1 MLIKTSPF
9 LGSDR
14 VRSTPW
20 LGPAT
25 GLLKTKARI
34 ARKHG
39 SWIAVANAADKVRLD
54 SRAGK
59 KDLIH
64 ASVVEARH
72 GAAVQSQ
79 RPRSDDEVS
88 ALQRSVSH
96 CRHLGH
102 VWCRKVFLHDLGS
115 VRQKL
120 WQLVGEIQIVADND
134 RHRSLQNLRLIRFR
148 SKPGEPCLSIGAT
161 HPDKPRGAA
170 VRRCRAPFQEV
181 IDLSYQIVLDRTD
194 CPTVGGASGAKNLIK
209 RMIV

>member
-25 GLLKTKARI
+25 GFLKTKARI

-39 SWIAVANAADKVRLD
+39 RRIAVANTADKVRLD
-54 SRAGK
+54 SRAREKG
-59 KDLIH
+59 LIH
-64 ASVVEARH
+64 AGVVEAGHRP
-72 GAAVQSQ
+72 AVQSQ

-120 WQLVGEIQIVADND
+120 WQLACEIQIVPDND
-134 RHRSLQNLRLIRFR
+134 RDRSLQNLRLIGYRG
-148 SKPGEPCLSIGAT
+148 KPGERCLSVGVT
-161 HPDKPRGAA
+161 HPDKP
-170 VRRCRAPFQEV
+170 
-181 IDLSYQIVLDRTD
+181 
-194 CPTVGGASGAKNLIK
+194 GGA
-209 RMIV
+209 

>member
-25 GLLKTKARI
+25 GLLKTQARI
-34 ARKHG
+34 AREHG

-59 KDLIH
+59 KGLIH
-64 ASVVEARH
+64 ASVVEALH

-88 ALQRSVSH
+88 ALQRFVSH
-96 CRHLGH
+96 G
-102 VWCRKVFLHDLGS
+102 VTS
-115 VRQKL
+115 
-120 WQLVGEIQIVADND
+120 
-134 RHRSLQNLRLIRFR
+134 
-148 SKPGEPCLSIGAT
+148 AT
-161 HPDKPRGAA
+161 PGAA
-170 VRRCRAPFQEV
+170 KSCCMTSA
-181 IDLSYQIVLDRTD
+181 
-194 CPTVGGASGAKNLIK
+194 
-209 RMIV
+209 

>member
-25 GLLKTKARI
+25 GFLKTKARI

-39 SWIAVANAADKVRLD
+39 RWIAVANTADKVRLD
-54 SRAGK
+54 SRAREKG
-59 KDLIH
+59 LIH

-88 ALQRSVSH
+88 ALQRSVPH

-102 VWCRKVFLHDLGS
+102 AWCRKVLLHELGI

-120 WQLVGEIQIVADND
+120 WKLA
-134 RHRSLQNLRLIRFR
+134 
-148 SKPGEPCLSIGAT
+148 GAAQ
-161 HPDKPRGAA
+161 PNKSRGAA
-170 VRRCRAPFQEV
+170 VRRCWPPFHEV
-181 IDLSYQIVLDRTD
+181 IDLAHRVVLNRTI
-194 CPTVGGASGAKNLIK
+194 CPTVGGASGPKNLIK
-209 RMIV
+209 RLVV

>member
-1 MLIKTSPF
+1 MLIRTPPF

-39 SWIAVANAADKVRLD
+39 RWIAVANAADKVRLD
-54 SRAGK
+54 SRAREKG
-59 KDLIH
+59 LIY
-64 ASVVEARH
+64 AGVVEARH
-72 GAAVQSQ
+72 RVAVQSQ

-88 ALQRSVSH
+88 ARQRSVPH

-102 VWCRKVFLHDLGS
+102 AWCRKVLLHDFGI

-120 WQLVGEIQIVADND
+120 WKLAGEIFAPTVSKWPISGS
-134 RHRSLQNLRLIRFR
+134 RPTLTGLRLR
-148 SKPGEPCLSIGAT
+148 SSALTEAT
-161 HPDKPRGAA
+161 
-170 VRRCRAPFQEV
+170 
-181 IDLSYQIVLDRTD
+181 I
-194 CPTVGGASGAKNLIK
+194 
-209 RMIV
+209 